1 MTTQMRDA
9 DMPLLDR
16 IDAAIK
22 RVTSGQGHL
31 RVPVEATD
39 PDMVLLDCK
48 REIEQLRAAIEAVE
62 SAPPVG
68 ELYQHPETGKTVPL
82 LRDDHELLWYVRSPP
97 SWLLVGSLY
106 LHPPGQQTARP
117 LADWHE
123 DDGAVVWWWFLVD
136 EPAWIGTPLDDD
148 WPGYHTHWTPHPK
161 LPERER

>member
-22 RVTSGQGHL
+22 RVTSGQGQM

-62 SAPPVG
+62 TAQPVAM
-68 ELYQHPETGKTVPL
+68 LYQQDETGRLHVV
-82 LRDDHELLWYVRSPP
+82 LRDEAVLLDNRWHMAGP
-97 SWLLVGSLY
+97 LY
-106 LHPPGQQTARP
+106 LHPTVPEVAR
-117 LADWHE
+117 
-123 DDGAVVWWWFLVD
+123 
-136 EPAWIGTPLDDD
+136 
-148 WPGYHTHWTPHPK
+148 
-161 LPERER
+161 